1 MEIDTVSYSVR
12 DLLEAYMEF
21 ESVHKADILYFL
33 ANLTGYSEEVL
44 EDIMGQ
50 MFTRDETEKME
61 EGR

>member
-1 MEIDTVSYSVR
+1 MAIDTVSYSMR

-21 ESVHKADILYFL
+21 ESVHKADVLYFL
-33 ANLTGYSEEVL
+33 ANLTGYPEEVL

-50 MFTRDETEKME
+50 IFTRAEAEKME